1 MSRIRCS
8 PCEIIV
14 PVCDCCTE
22 ELCYCSK
29 NSVQL
34 SCAPCICNPRGPYVG
49 AKVPLLV
56 EGWVADDGYPLATS
70 NYTTPGPPFSSLV
83 TCSWDPDMNLFEYT
97 KKTFRGSTFINQMA
111 SLNAGFN
118 PSAFGIFPGFNN
130 HLAGTANV
138 LVNQLLS
145 RNFVSEI
152 FKPYNA
158 QLFYILRNK
167 VSQVYNSLSPQAKT
181 FIGDLQH
188 KSPTSYYFGDL
199 YLNQLAKSLLIG
211 KMDNYFESDKMDYIL
226 SSSENLYS
234 GRSVPEI
241 SNLFD
246 TNLENAKEYIRE
258 NRISISPHIIDGH
271 LNQSV
276 PDNTLRKFWKVL
288 PSDTDQRIRVY
299 RTPQVVRYIRQKVA
313 HGGGG
318 GNVVT
323 ATNVSPC
330 SIMSV
335 KVNDDDTITVH
346 TLPRPAPPFPA
357 TPAGTARVHY
367 INAET
372 LRVFNNSGA
381 YVYLDDTPRFQTG
394 CECLSG
400 CNPKICSDRDKAYVF
415 DPQDRS
421 VLLGLLGG
429 VSGMRSRWSPDVPAT
444 EITISST
451 FEDEIEFKQG
461 ASKATYAYGAATNT
475 SAWSDFYLL
484 TPSLN
489 GVDTVSSIIPSGFNA
504 SSYGGLSGPHTNPY
518 IRKSEI
524 SYKVRSGNY
533 SHVESGVIEEYIR
546 FVAGPGNI
554 FFVDH
559 NDPIVSYLNRAGS
572 TQQDVSASLVDLNID
587 NILEETEVYPRRVPY
602 HIVIITTDSR
612 SKWNPYASKSRITD
626 LRDMQDNG
634 GVTGYIQR
642 TLRMVPSPRK
652 DVLEYNYLELSSL
665 RDVPP
670 GLYPPTESEKFPN
683 GVEGIE
689 NAPQQMVWKAR
700 NRNGL
705 GPTQSANASSIQ
717 GTIRTFADPG
727 AYEQSREIDPIRRV
741 FDFLTDVSANY
752 DTRTDIA
759 FQNGELVP
767 RSIIYNT
774 PHPVLRAKSLP
785 KFDVWRHLS
794 IFEFNEFL
802 LSFKNNFFNSSTSG
816 LAIGRFRGLELFNTF
831 TYFPEKTYLH
841 TYAPAYSWP
850 WSVTGQYGGN
860 SHNLRNASGI
870 DVFEAPRTSLN
881 KEGNVMTDRDPRNF
895 Y

>member
-22 ELCYCSK
+22 ELCFCSK

-70 NYTTPGPPFSSLV
+70 KYTIPGPLFSSLV

-234 GRSVPEI
+234 DRSVPEI

-288 PSDTDQRIRVY
+288 PSDTDQRMRVY
-299 RTPQVVRYIRQKVA
+299 RTPQVVRWMYNQ
-313 HGGGG
+313 GP
-318 GNVVT
+318 VVT
-323 ATNVSPC
+323 ATNVSPS

-335 KVNDDDTITVH
+335 KVNDDDTISVYK
-346 TLPRPAPPFPA
+346 AN
-357 TPAGTARVHY
+357 GNKARTHY
-367 INAET
+367 INAEI

-381 YVYLDDTPRFQTG
+381 HVYLDDTPRFQTG

-429 VSGMRSRWSPDVPAT
+429 VSGMRSQWSPDVPAT
-444 EITISST
+444 ELTISSA
-451 FEDEIEFKQG
+451 FEDEIEFKEG
-461 ASKATYAYGAATNT
+461 ASKHTYAYYNALTT

-484 TPSLN
+484 TPSLS

-524 SYKVRSGNY
+524 SYKVRTGTYNAATRR
-533 SHVESGVIEEYIR
+533 VIDDYTR

-559 NDPIVSYLNRAGS
+559 NDPIVSYLNRAGI

-587 NILEETEVYPRRVPY
+587 NILEETDVYPRRVPY
-602 HIVIITTDSR
+602 HIVIIPTDSL
-612 SKWNPYASKSRITD
+612 SKWNPFVSKSRITD
-626 LRDMQDNG
+626 LRDVQDNG
-634 GVTGYIQR
+634 GVNGYIQR
-642 TLRMVPSPRK
+642 TLRMVPAPRK
-652 DVLEYNYLELSSL
+652 DVLENNYLELVSL
-665 RDVPP
+665 KEVPP
-670 GLYPPTESEKFPN
+670 FSQLLPGPLESEKFPN

-689 NAPQQMVWKAR
+689 NAPQRMVWKAR
-700 NRNGL
+700 DKNGL
-705 GPTQSANASSIQ
+705 GPAESVHASSIQ
-717 GTIRTFADPG
+717 GTIRTFSDPG

-741 FDFLTDVSANY
+741 FDFLTDVDSNY

-759 FQNGELVP
+759 FQNGLASK
-767 RSIIYNT
+767 SIIYNT
-774 PHPVLRAKSLP
+774 PHPVLGAKSLP
-785 KFDVWRHLS
+785 TFDVWRHLS

-816 LAIGRFRGLELFNTF
+816 LAAGRFRGLQLFNNF

-841 TYAPAYSWP
+841 TYAPAYSVP
-850 WSVTGQYGGN
+850 WEVSGPYGGN
-860 SHNLRNASGI
+860 SYNLRNASGI